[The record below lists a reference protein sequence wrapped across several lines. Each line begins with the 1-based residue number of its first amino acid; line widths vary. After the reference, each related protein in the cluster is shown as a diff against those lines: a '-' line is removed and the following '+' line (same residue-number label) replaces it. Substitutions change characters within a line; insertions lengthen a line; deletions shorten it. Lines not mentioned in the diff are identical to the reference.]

1 MSYECSRKGAD
12 MARPFESTTD
22 KIMREA
28 IEAQRGLVPFGSV
41 SALDKAAQDAI
52 KIHKAMEDALGGSTA
67 VAKAAQDAL
76 RSQKIMEETLG
87 GSTAVARAVQD
98 ALRSQKLV
106 EDALGVSRISL
117 PPVGH
122 SSHMGGAV
130 PRLPA
135 QPKIE
140 RNNQPIRSA
149 AELAPLIRK
158 ARKSMGMNQEA
169 FADAAGVGR
178 RFLSELE
185 NGKPS
190 LEFDKVLA
198 CAQAAGIDII
208 AKPRLPF

>member
-1 MSYECSRKGAD
+1 

-52 KIHKAMEDALGGSTA
+52 KISKAMEDALGGSTA

-76 RSQKIMEETLG
+76 RSQKLMEETLG

-98 ALRSQKLV
+98 ALRSQKLL
-106 EDALGVSRISL
+106 EETLGVSRISL
-117 PPVGH
+117 PPVGP
-122 SSHMGGAV
+122 SSHMGGAGSL
-130 PRLPA
+130 LPA

-149 AELAPLIRK
+149 TDLAPLIRK
-158 ARKSMGMNQEA
+158 ARKRMGMNQQA
-169 FADAAGVGR
+169 FADYAGVGR

-185 NGKPS
+185 NGKAS

-198 CAQAAGIDII
+198 CARTAGIDIF
-208 AKPRLPF
+208 AKPRQPL